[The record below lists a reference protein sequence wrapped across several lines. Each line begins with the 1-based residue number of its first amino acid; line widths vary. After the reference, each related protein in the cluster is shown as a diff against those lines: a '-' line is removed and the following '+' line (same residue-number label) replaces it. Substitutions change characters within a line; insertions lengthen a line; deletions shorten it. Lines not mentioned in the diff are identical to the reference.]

1 MFNGAIIQGIKSDA
15 PLSSAQGFVEQ
26 ANAHHRSI
34 NGEIIA
40 CLERSVK
47 PQQFSTDDI
56 LQCRFFESFPK
67 KLNIQRK

>member
-1 MFNGAIIQGIKSDA
+1 M
-15 PLSSAQGFVEQ
+15 
-26 ANAHHRSI
+26 